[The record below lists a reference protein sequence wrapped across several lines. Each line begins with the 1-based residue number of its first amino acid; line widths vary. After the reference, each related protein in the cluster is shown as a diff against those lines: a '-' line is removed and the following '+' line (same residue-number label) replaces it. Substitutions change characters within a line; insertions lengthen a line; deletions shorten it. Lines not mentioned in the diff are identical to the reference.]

1 MYYIEETDKPNFIY
15 KKLSI
20 LKLED
25 NKIIL
30 PITGKEDITNKQ
42 AEKLGQ
48 KTKKILEKTNCKKVI
63 LSKKIQKYE
72 QYLNELYSYNFEIVN
87 GKWLYEVLLYK
98 ILYTITKQQ
107 NLKKEETRNNNSSK
121 RNNRKHIRKYKKNSK
136 KL

>member
-1 MYYIEETDKPNFIY
+1 MYYIEETDKPNFIH
-15 KKLSI
+15 KKLNI

-30 PITGKEDITNKQ
+30 PIEGGESISNKQ

-72 QYLNELYSYNFEIVN
+72 QYLNELHSYNLEIVN
-87 GKWLYEVLLYK
+87 GKWLYEVLIYK
-98 ILYTITKQQ
+98 IVCAVTKKQ
-107 NLKKEETRNNNSSK
+107 NMKKEEIRCNYFSK
-121 RNNRKHIRKYKKNSK
+121 
-136 KL
+136 